1 MNLNFEKCILESIGN
16 VLVYA
21 NNIFIQPNFSFLNN
35 LCIGLDGD
43 NNVVMMEADD
53 EDNSQF
59 WTWNDD
65 NDSLRNK
72 DGIALDVQGG
82 NTDAGIKYFHFF
94 KQCQI

>member
-1 MNLNFEKCILESIGN
+1 MCAS
-16 VLVYA
+16 
-21 NNIFIQPNFSFLNN
+21 NIFIQPNFSFLNN

-65 NDSLRNK
+65 NDSLMNK
-72 DGIALDVQGG
+72 DGMALDVCGG
-82 NTDAGIKYFHFF
+82 DEDAGIKIHSTFNAEIVFLT
-94 KQCQI
+94 KALR